1 MNTIMAIH
9 DYLETIPEVGKV
21 QSLATLLKIGE
32 LLNKEAPLDG
42 ITLALMYN
50 QLPENY
56 KELILSPYIN
66 IDKNEARITM
76 RLVDS
81 NPDLRRNELLNKIN
95 NDLREIIKNKETTY
109 QLSNLMVLYNNML
122 QSLFDSQVSTLGFTI
137 LVLFI
142 MFLILFK
149 SIKVALIAL
158 ISNIIPISVI
168 FGIMGWL
175 NIPLDVMTI
184 TIAAIAIGI
193 GVDDTIHFIHRFKDE
208 FKIDHDYINAMR
220 RSHQSIG
227 FAMYYTSLVIILG
240 FSILVLSNL
249 IPTIYF
255 GLLTVVTMIS
265 VLAAD
270 LLLLPKL
277 LLMFKP
283 YEKLKEINK

>member
-1 MNTIMAIH
+1 MAIH

-32 LLNKEAPLDG
+32 ILNNEERLDG
-42 ITLALMYN
+42 ITLALLYN

-95 NDLREIIKNKETTY
+95 TDLKEIIKNKETTY

-122 QSLFDSQVSTLGFTI
+122 QSLFNSQVSTLGFTI
-137 LVLFI
+137 IVLFI

-149 SIKVALIAL
+149 SLKVALIAL
-158 ISNIIPISVI
+158 MANIIPISSI

-193 GVDDTIHFIHRFKDE
+193 GVDDTIHFIHRFKEE
-208 FKIDHDYINAMR
+208 FKIDHNYVEAMK

-227 FAMYYTSLVIILG
+227 YAMYYTSLVIIIG

-249 IPTIYF
+249 IPTVYF
-255 GLLTVVTMIS
+255 GLLTVVTMVT

-283 YEKLKEINK
+283 YEKLRVIKK

>member
-1 MNTIMAIH
+1 
-9 DYLETIPEVGKV
+9 LETIPEVGKV

-32 LLNKEAPLDG
+32 ILNKEERLDG

-50 QLPENY
+50 QLPEIY

-66 IDKNEARITM
+66 IDKNEARITI

-81 NPDLRRNELLNKIN
+81 NPHLRRNELLNKIN
-95 NDLREIIKNKETTY
+95 HDLREVIKNKETTY

-137 LVLFI
+137 FVLFI

-158 ISNIIPISVI
+158 ISNIIPISAI

-265 VLAAD
+265 VLVAA

-277 LLMFKP
+277 LLIFKP

>member
-1 MNTIMAIH
+1 M
-9 DYLETIPEVGKV
+9 
-21 QSLATLLKIGE
+21 
-32 LLNKEAPLDG
+32 
-42 ITLALMYN
+42 
-50 QLPENY
+50 
-56 KELILSPYIN
+56 
-66 IDKNEARITM
+66 RI
-76 RLVDS
+76 VDS
-81 NPDLRRNELLNKIN
+81 NPNLRRNDLLNKIN
-95 NDLREIIKNKETTY
+95 SDVKDIIKNKETTY
-109 QLSNLMVLYNNML
+109 RLSNLMVLYNNML
-122 QSLFDSQVSTLGFTI
+122 QSLFNSQVSTLGFTI
-137 LVLFI
+137 IVLFI
-142 MFLILFK
+142 MFLILFR

-158 ISNIIPISVI
+158 ISNIIPISSI

-193 GVDDTIHFIHRFKDE
+193 GVDDTIHFIHRFEEE
-208 FKIDHDYINAMR
+208 FRVDHNYINAMK

-227 FAMYYTSLVIILG
+227 YAMYYTSLVIILG

-255 GLLTVVTMIS
+255 GLLTVITMIS

-283 YEKLKEINK
+283 YEKLKDMKK